1 MKAIVL
7 CHGHFGDV
15 FTQAIVDRVPAGIHV
30 IRSRHPV
37 EAATQ
42 PPNVLAVL
50 SGSPANQ
57 ASQSVR
63 VRMGGGSAK
72 GPFEVKLGELE
83 AFFEKLLGGTSP

>member
-1 MKAIVL
+1 MKAVVL
-7 CHGHFGDV
+7 CHGQFGDA
-15 FTQAIVDRVPAGIHV
+15 FTQAIVDRVSAGIHV

-37 EAATQ
+37 NAAAQ
-42 PPNVLAVL
+42 PSNVLAVL

-63 VRMGGGSAK
+63 VKMGSGSAS

-83 AFFEKLLGGTSP
+83 GFFSRLLSS

>member
-7 CHGHFGDV
+7 CHGHFGDT
-15 FTQAIVDRVPAGIHV
+15 FTQAILERIPAGLHV

-57 ASQSVR
+57 AAQSVR
-63 VRMGGGSAK
+63 VRMGGGSST
-72 GPFEVKLGELE
+72 GPFEVKLGDLSE
-83 AFFEKLLGGTSP
+83 FCTRVYLG